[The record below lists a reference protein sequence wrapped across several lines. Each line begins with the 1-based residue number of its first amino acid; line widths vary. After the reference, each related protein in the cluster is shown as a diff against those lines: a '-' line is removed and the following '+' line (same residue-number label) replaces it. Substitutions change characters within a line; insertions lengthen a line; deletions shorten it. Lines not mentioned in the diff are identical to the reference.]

1 MDQIY
6 ESYRLKDLIYFALKG
21 WRKIFVLALLG
32 AILLGSIAIIRNQN
46 VEQIDV
52 ADTEKKE
59 EAIVLAEDEIKAIN
73 NRVISEDILL
83 IKYNKRIEF
92 LRSRIDQ
99 ITERLSNSIYLSLDD
114 VVQGTF
120 NLAIQIKNVTNEEKI
135 ILEQRTLLLSQDYL
149 RLIKGNSFF
158 AQLEKENNSLIAGT
172 NLRELIQIQLE
183 ADNNIRIQIV
193 GPDMKTVCHLT
204 EVAQKYIMQEI
215 DQQLNYSYPHQISI
229 EREKFNTFKDS
240 SIVEKRLKME
250 AELEDSMNELEQLV
264 SDYDLHLE
272 KVVEIEAEELI
283 EERMKESEENHEHN
297 ESVQENTS
305 GRISIPLY
313 VIGGLFV
320 GIMVALLWNFYR
332 GSTSDMLLHPN
343 GFATKAGLLY
353 INESFVPQI
362 EGKKK
367 DIKIGSKLDNW
378 LERQYISSKLKKAT
392 SMADSI
398 DYANIIVN
406 GLVEAKNKD
415 SQLEKEIT
423 NIAVLGSKDPT
434 ILAAYSALAE
444 VGKQEKNQ
452 FGYVLIDSGFDTV
465 AAIETLKSTDAVL
478 ALVQPRRTVI
488 KELLRSL
495 ELARELNKPILGL
508 MSVEQ
513 MI

>member
-1 MDQIY
+1 MDREY
-6 ESYRLKDLIYFALKG
+6 KSYYLNDLIYFALKF
-21 WRKIFVLALLG
+21 WRKFLIFALLG
-32 AILLGSIAIIRNQN
+32 AISLGGLAIYRNLNTRQN
-46 VEQIDV
+46 VV
-52 ADTEKKE
+52 GTEVGE
-59 EAIVLAEDEIKAIN
+59 IVLTEDEIKVIN

-83 IKYNKRIEF
+83 IKYNKRMEF

-120 NLAIQIKNVTNEEKI
+120 SLTIEIENITNEEKV
-135 ILEQRTLLLSQDYL
+135 ILEQRALLLSQDYL
-149 RLIKGNSFF
+149 RLIKGNAFYV
-158 AQLEKENNSLIAGT
+158 QLEKENNNLIAGT
-172 NLRELIQIQLE
+172 NLRELIEVKLE
-183 ADNNIRIQIV
+183 ADNSISIKII
-193 GPDMKTVCHLT
+193 GSDMETVRHLT
-204 EVAQKYIMQEI
+204 EIAQKYITLEI
-215 DQQLNYSYPHQISI
+215 DQQLNYSYPHEISI
-229 EREKFNTFKDS
+229 KKEKFSTYKDS
-240 SIVEKRLKME
+240 SIVGKRIKME
-250 AELEDSMNELEQLV
+250 EELEDSMSELEQL
-264 SDYDLHLE
+264 STEFDLYLE
-272 KVVEIEAEELI
+272 EAVELETQEFIQEKI
-283 EERMKESEENHEHN
+283 KENQDN
-297 ESVQENTS
+297 ESDQVNAS
-305 GRISIPLY
+305 SKASVPLY
-313 VIGGLFV
+313 VIGGLLV
-320 GIMVALLWNFYR
+320 GMMVALLWNFYR
-332 GSTSDMLLHPN
+332 GSTTDKLLHAKE
-343 GFATKAGLLY
+343 FAAKAGLLY

-465 AAIETLKSTDAVL
+465 AAIETLKSADAVL

-488 KELLRSL
+488 KQLLRSL
-495 ELARELNKPILGL
+495 ELAQELNKPVLGL
-508 MSVEQ
+508 MSIEQ